1 MLEYNIPGRE
11 KLVIENLCLDYNG
24 TIANNGELIS
34 GAKEKILELKNK
46 LNIFVLTADTY
57 HTVEKQCEELG
68 ITIKTFDKEGAAL
81 CKEEIITSLGKNTA
95 AFGNGFNDIQ
105 MFDKAVLGVAV
116 IEKEGVCAKLIPH
129 ADIVVNSIIDAFD
142 LLLNA
147 NRLKATLRN

>member
-34 GAKEKILELKNK
+34 GVKEKILELKDK
-46 LNIFVLTADTY
+46 VNIYVLTADTY
-57 HTVEKQCEELG
+57 HTVEKQCEGLG
-68 ITIKTFDKEGAAL
+68 ITVKTFNKEGAAL

-105 MFDKAVLGVAV
+105 MFDKAILSVAI
-116 IEKEGVCAKLIPH
+116 IEKEGMCSKLMAH
-129 ADIVVNSIIDAFD
+129 SDIVVYSILDAFD
-142 LLLNA
+142 LLLNS

>member
-1 MLEYNIPGRE
+1 MLEYDIPGRE

-24 TIANNGELIS
+24 TIANNGDMIS
-34 GAKEKILELKNK
+34 GVKEKILELKDK

-57 HTVEKQCEELG
+57 HTVEKQCEGLG
-68 ITIKTFDKEGAAL
+68 ITVKTFDKAGATL
-81 CKEEIITSLGKNTA
+81 CKEEIIMSLGKNTA
-95 AFGNGFNDIQ
+95 VFGNGFNDIQ
-105 MFDKAVLGVAV
+105 MFDQAILSVAV
-116 IEKEGVCAKLIPH
+116 IEKEGACAKLFAH